1 MKTFDHLSVI
11 GLREWVALPD
21 LGISQMIA
29 KVDSGAKTSALHAS
43 NISTFE
49 RDGQDWVRF
58 DAHVGSRSKQKT
70 RTCEA
75 RLIAPRPHSA
85 FPRVSSVGSTG
96 KRVASI
102 FIRRCQAWVCSRP
115 QPFQCKP
122 AVAVNTGVDLC
133 FLLRVGIRGQDAGTR
148 THLVTCFHVEF
159 ESLFLWHDQFRT

>member
-1 MKTFDHLSVI
+1 MKTFNHLSVI

-75 RLIAPRPHSA
+75 RLIDLKRIK
-85 FPRVSSVGSTG
+85 SSNGQLQERFV
-96 KRVASI
+96 
-102 FIRRCQAWVCSRP
+102 IRTPLVLGDRSWL
-115 QPFQCKP
+115 
-122 AVAVNTGVDLC
+122 VDFTLTC
-133 FLLRVGIRGQDAGTR
+133 RKAMRYRMLLGCTAMQDAQ
-148 THLVTCFHVEF
+148 LVINPGLRFVQDKPQTDT
-159 ESLFLWHDQFRT
+159 LG

>member
-1 MKTFDHLSVI
+1 MKTFNHLSVI

-58 DAHVGSRSKQKT
+58 DAHVGSRSKQRT

-75 RLIAPRPHSA
+75 RLIDLKRIK
-85 FPRVSSVGSTG
+85 SSNGQLQERFV
-96 KRVASI
+96 
-102 FIRRCQAWVCSRP
+102 IRTPLVLGDRTWL
-115 QPFQCKP
+115 
-122 AVAVNTGVDLC
+122 VDFTLTC
-133 FLLRVGIRGQDAGTR
+133 RKAMRYRMLLGCTAMQDAQ
-148 THLVTCFHVEF
+148 LVINPGLRFVQDKPQTDT
-159 ESLFLWHDQFRT
+159 LG

>member
-1 MKTFDHLSVI
+1 VKTFDHLSVI

-75 RLIAPRPHSA
+75 RLIDLKRIK
-85 FPRVSSVGSTG
+85 SSNGQLQERFV
-96 KRVASI
+96 
-102 FIRRCQAWVCSRP
+102 IRTPLVLGDRSWL
-115 QPFQCKP
+115 
-122 AVAVNTGVDLC
+122 VDFTLTC
-133 FLLRVGIRGQDAGTR
+133 RKAMRYRMLLGCTAMQDAQ
-148 THLVTCFHVEF
+148 LVINPGLRFVQDKPQTDT
-159 ESLFLWHDQFRT
+159 LG

>member
-1 MKTFDHLSVI
+1 VKTFDHLSVI

-75 RLIAPRPHSA
+75 RLIDLKRIK
-85 FPRVSSVGSTG
+85 SSNGQLQERFV
-96 KRVASI
+96 
-102 FIRRCQAWVCSRP
+102 IRTPLVLGDRTWL
-115 QPFQCKP
+115 
-122 AVAVNTGVDLC
+122 VDFTLTC
-133 FLLRVGIRGQDAGTR
+133 RKAMRYRMLLGCTAMQDAQ
-148 THLVTCFHVEF
+148 LVINPGLRFVQDKPQTDT
-159 ESLFLWHDQFRT
+159 LG

>member
-70 RTCEA
+70 STCEA
-75 RLIAPRPHSA
+75 RLIDLKRIK
-85 FPRVSSVGSTG
+85 SSNGQLQERFV
-96 KRVASI
+96 
-102 FIRRCQAWVCSRP
+102 IRTPLVLGDRSWL
-115 QPFQCKP
+115 
-122 AVAVNTGVDLC
+122 VDFTLTC
-133 FLLRVGIRGQDAGTR
+133 RKAMRYRMLLGCTAMQDAQ
-148 THLVTCFHVEF
+148 LVINPGLRFVQDKPQTDT
-159 ESLFLWHDQFRT
+159 LG

>member
-75 RLIAPRPHSA
+75 RLIDLKRIK
-85 FPRVSSVGSTG
+85 SSNGQLQERFV
-96 KRVASI
+96 
-102 FIRRCQAWVCSRP
+102 IRTPLLLGDRSWL
-115 QPFQCKP
+115 
-122 AVAVNTGVDLC
+122 VDFTLTC
-133 FLLRVGIRGQDAGTR
+133 RKAMRYRMLLGCTAMQDAQ
-148 THLVTCFHVEF
+148 LVINPGLRFVQDKPQTDT
-159 ESLFLWHDQFRT
+159 LG

>member
-1 MKTFDHLSVI
+1 MKTFNHLSVI

-75 RLIAPRPHSA
+75 RLIDLKRIK
-85 FPRVSSVGSTG
+85 SSNGQLQERFV
-96 KRVASI
+96 
-102 FIRRCQAWVCSRP
+102 IRTPLVLGDRTWL
-115 QPFQCKP
+115 
-122 AVAVNTGVDLC
+122 VDFTLTC
-133 FLLRVGIRGQDAGTR
+133 RKAMRYRMLLGCTAMQDAQ
-148 THLVTCFHVEF
+148 LVINPGLRFVQDKPQTDT
-159 ESLFLWHDQFRT
+159 LG

>member
-1 MKTFDHLSVI
+1 MKTFNHLSVI

-75 RLIAPRPHSA
+75 RLIDLKRIK
-85 FPRVSSVGSTG
+85 SSNGQLQERFV
-96 KRVASI
+96 
-102 FIRRCQAWVCSRP
+102 IRSPLVLGDRTWL
-115 QPFQCKP
+115 
-122 AVAVNTGVDLC
+122 VDFTLTC
-133 FLLRVGIRGQDAGTR
+133 RKAMRYRMLLGCTAMQDAQ
-148 THLVTCFHVEF
+148 LVINPGLRFVQDKPQTDT
-159 ESLFLWHDQFRT
+159 LG

>member
-1 MKTFDHLSVI
+1 VKTFNHLSVI

-75 RLIAPRPHSA
+75 RLIDLKRIK
-85 FPRVSSVGSTG
+85 SSNGQLQERFV
-96 KRVASI
+96 
-102 FIRRCQAWVCSRP
+102 IRTPLVLGDRTWL
-115 QPFQCKP
+115 
-122 AVAVNTGVDLC
+122 VDFTLTC
-133 FLLRVGIRGQDAGTR
+133 RKAMRYRMLLGCTAMQDAQ
-148 THLVTCFHVEF
+148 LVINPGLRFVQDKPQTDT
-159 ESLFLWHDQFRT
+159 LG

>member
-29 KVDSGAKTSALHAS
+29 KIDSGAKTSALHAS
-43 NISTFE
+43 NICTFE

-75 RLIAPRPHSA
+75 QLIDLKRIK
-85 FPRVSSVGSTG
+85 SSNGQLQERFV
-96 KRVASI
+96 
-102 FIRRCQAWVCSRP
+102 IRTPLVLGDRSWL
-115 QPFQCKP
+115 
-122 AVAVNTGVDLC
+122 VDFTLTC
-133 FLLRVGIRGQDAGTR
+133 RKAMRYRMLLGCTAMQDAQ
-148 THLVTCFHVEF
+148 LVINPGLRFVQDKPQTDT
-159 ESLFLWHDQFRT
+159 LG

>member
-43 NISTFE
+43 NICTFE

-75 RLIAPRPHSA
+75 LLIDLKPAA
-85 FPRVSSVGSTG
+85 
-96 KRVASI
+96 
-102 FIRRCQAWVCSRP
+102 RRCAIACCWAAPPCRM
-115 QPFQCKP
+115 
-122 AVAVNTGVDLC
+122 AN
-133 FLLRVGIRGQDAGTR
+133 
-148 THLVTCFHVEF
+148 
-159 ESLFLWHDQFRT
+159 W

>member
-1 MKTFDHLSVI
+1 VKTFDHLSVI

-43 NISTFE
+43 NISTFG

-75 RLIAPRPHSA
+75 RLIDLKRIK
-85 FPRVSSVGSTG
+85 SSNGQLQERFV
-96 KRVASI
+96 
-102 FIRRCQAWVCSRP
+102 IRTPLVLGDRSWL
-115 QPFQCKP
+115 
-122 AVAVNTGVDLC
+122 VDFTLTC
-133 FLLRVGIRGQDAGTR
+133 RKAMRYRMLLGCTAMQDAQ
-148 THLVTCFHVEF
+148 LVINPGLRFVQDKPQTDT
-159 ESLFLWHDQFRT
+159 LG

>member
-75 RLIAPRPHSA
+75 RLIDLKRIK
-85 FPRVSSVGSTG
+85 SSNGQLQERFV
-96 KRVASI
+96 
-102 FIRRCQAWVCSRP
+102 IRTPLVLGDRTWL
-115 QPFQCKP
+115 
-122 AVAVNTGVDLC
+122 VDFTLTC
-133 FLLRVGIRGQDAGTR
+133 RKAMRYRMLLGCTAMQDAQ
-148 THLVTCFHVEF
+148 LVINPGLRFVQDKPQTDT
-159 ESLFLWHDQFRT
+159 LG

>member
-1 MKTFDHLSVI
+1 MKTFNHLSVI

-75 RLIAPRPHSA
+75 RLIDL
-85 FPRVSSVGSTG
+85 
-96 KRVASI
+96 KRVKSSNGQLQER
-102 FIRRCQAWVCSRP
+102 FVIRTPLVLGDRSWL
-115 QPFQCKP
+115 
-122 AVAVNTGVDLC
+122 VDFTLTC
-133 FLLRVGIRGQDAGTR
+133 RKAMRYRMLLGCTAMQDAQ
-148 THLVTCFHVEF
+148 LVINPGLRFVQDKPQTDT
-159 ESLFLWHDQFRT
+159 LG

>member
-1 MKTFDHLSVI
+1 MKTFNHLSVI

-43 NISTFE
+43 NISTFA

-75 RLIAPRPHSA
+75 RLIDLKRIK
-85 FPRVSSVGSTG
+85 SSNGQLQERFV
-96 KRVASI
+96 
-102 FIRRCQAWVCSRP
+102 IRTPLVLGDRTWL
-115 QPFQCKP
+115 
-122 AVAVNTGVDLC
+122 VDFTLTC
-133 FLLRVGIRGQDAGTR
+133 RKAMRYRMLLGCTAMQDAQ
-148 THLVTCFHVEF
+148 LVINPGLRFVQDKPQTDT
-159 ESLFLWHDQFRT
+159 LG

>member
-75 RLIAPRPHSA
+75 RLIDLKRIK
-85 FPRVSSVGSTG
+85 SSNGQLQERFV
-96 KRVASI
+96 
-102 FIRRCQAWVCSRP
+102 IRTPLVLGDRSWL
-115 QPFQCKP
+115 
-122 AVAVNTGVDLC
+122 VDFTLTC
-133 FLLRVGIRGQDAGTR
+133 RKAMRYRMLLGCTAMQDAQLVINPGLRFVQDKPR
-148 THLVTCFHVEF
+148 TDTLG
-159 ESLFLWHDQFRT
+159 

>member
-75 RLIAPRPHSA
+75 RLIDLKRIK
-85 FPRVSSVGSTG
+85 SSNGQLQERFV
-96 KRVASI
+96 
-102 FIRRCQAWVCSRP
+102 IRTPLVLGDRSWL
-115 QPFQCKP
+115 
-122 AVAVNTGVDLC
+122 VDFTLTC
-133 FLLRVGIRGQDAGTR
+133 RKAMRYRMLLGCTAMQDAQ
-148 THLVTCFHVEF
+148 LVINPGLRFVQDKPQTDT
-159 ESLFLWHDQFRT
+159 LG

>member
-43 NISTFE
+43 NICTFE

-75 RLIAPRPHSA
+75 RLIDLKRIK
-85 FPRVSSVGSTG
+85 SSNGQLQERFV
-96 KRVASI
+96 
-102 FIRRCQAWVCSRP
+102 IRTPLVLGDRSWL
-115 QPFQCKP
+115 
-122 AVAVNTGVDLC
+122 VDFTLTC
-133 FLLRVGIRGQDAGTR
+133 RKAMRYRMLLGCTAMQDAQ
-148 THLVTCFHVEF
+148 LVINPGLRFVQDKPQTDT
-159 ESLFLWHDQFRT
+159 LG